1 MDPTIYGDAG
11 GVDLSGSTT
20 DGSFNV
26 LPDVS
31 QGAPDMSPSTP
42 TGNGTGY
49 FIDPTVQ
56 SQGFDLLKT
65 GLNYALQ
72 RDALQMKNSYLPTYQ
87 QQASYGIA
95 RQQVQNNSGMLLLAG
110 AVLVFFLMGH
120 K

>member
-1 MDPTIYGDAG
+1 MDPTLYGDTG
-11 GVDLSGSTT
+11 SVDLSGSTT

-31 QGAPDMSPSTP
+31 MGAPDMSPSTP

-49 FIDPTVQ
+49 FIDPAVQ

-72 RDALQMKNSYLPTYQ
+72 RDALQMRNSYMPTYQ
-87 QQASYGIA
+87 QRATIGLQQQAM
-95 RQQVQNNSGMLLLAG
+95 QNRSGMLLLVG
-110 AVLVFFLMGH
+110 VVLAFFVMRH